1 LPATYRYFFR
11 PRLHNPFQT
20 KQQTMPK
27 RDRSNP
33 EDEDDEGP
41 IDAKRVDAKPDGKDS
56 SESDS
61 DSESDMEVIDMEDSC
76 GVQFVAWLEEGATCL
91 SIGEIHFSSADQTEI
106 GGNDGDGDEKEKD
119 NHNEK
124 DNQKDTDPNAYC
136 VVCQLHLLPPE
147 TDAEEDEKDEEAPLV
162 YTFDGG
168 FPFKVLPVAA
178 CVPVHLDPVLSD
190 AEADVMVEKE
200 VENEDNGNGDGDA
213 SLSMIFRTF
222 ALEAAVHQG
231 ILEELNSSSNSN
243 SNSNNNNNNKD
254 DDGKEHDDD
263 PYEKVSPDWKF
274 TSPATDQQVVDGVR
288 AWCKAGEDKTGWD
301 LSKIPKTCHTTRE
314 VLVGNGG
321 KDENEDEDHKDDDD
335 GNVLLRLYRDLCA
348 RKSAVDADR
357 EAIEDRFEWRT
368 SLCTYFAWAVPNAKA
383 IRTLVDLKQ
392 PILEVGAGTGY
403 WAWLLSQKGVDTA
416 AYDLADSQG
425 GQKHRFRHSI
435 VKDGSVEQVSAPEH
449 SNRIL
454 LVCWPDIVGDSAQ
467 DDADRGS
474 FGTETL
480 KTYQGDTVVHI
491 GELES
496 TGVAAAA
503 NGWGNPFPPGGSSTS
518 AAFQKELVECFELK
532 ETVHLPNWPPYN
544 SHMTVWVRKK

>member
-1 LPATYRYFFR
+1 MGGQQLQPQPRQRQRQANGSSGTGSGCVGFASGKFPALAMGLVIACFLAMCSNVVLFAICDDWE
-11 PRLHNPFQT
+11 LH
-20 KQQTMPK
+20 
-27 RDRSNP
+27 D
-33 EDEDDEGP
+33 
-41 IDAKRVDAKPDGKDS
+41 
-56 SESDS
+56 ESDRLS
-61 DSESDMEVIDMEDSC
+61 RLVVI
-76 GVQFVAWLEEGATCL
+76 
-91 SIGEIHFSSADQTEI
+91 
-106 GGNDGDGDEKEKD
+106 
-119 NHNEK
+119 
-124 DNQKDTDPNAYC
+124 Y
-136 VVCQLHLLPPE
+136 
-147 TDAEEDEKDEEAPLV
+147 
-162 YTFDGG
+162 
-168 FPFKVLPVAA
+168 
-178 CVPVHLDPVLSD
+178 
-190 AEADVMVEKE
+190 
-200 VENEDNGNGDGDA
+200 NGNGNGNGRSDVLGSSSSGATMGNDRTDRGFQRRGIRSPPSDA
-213 SLSMIFRTF
+213 GVAAKGTVARSTVSQTNRTND
-222 ALEAAVHQG
+222 QSSSSSSSSKN
-231 ILEELNSSSNSN
+231 IINYNNNNSSSNSN

-496 TGVAAAA
+496 TGVAA
-503 NGWGNPFPPGGSSTS
+503 
-518 AAFQKELVECFELK
+518 
-532 ETVHLPNWPPYN
+532 
-544 SHMTVWVRKK
+544 